1 LLVVGNLTIEFEE
14 ETVEVGE
21 LQIAVAIGELANG
34 SLVLVS
40 DGEQRFG
47 TIAVGVPS
55 PFSEVS
61 PVATSCVV
69 GTRFQAEARAIADIA
84 AQRLGGI
91 VVVNLFLS
99 REHEGEVGAVLSAV
113 RSVLLEKEK
122 HTGDLTPEG

>member
-1 LLVVGNLTIEFEE
+1 MVCKLSLEFVEE
-14 ETVEVGE
+14 SVEVGT
-21 LQIAVAIGELANG
+21 LRISVAISNLANG

-40 DGEQRFG
+40 DGEYRFG

-55 PFSEVS
+55 PFSETS

-69 GTRFQAEARAIADIA
+69 GTRFQAETRAIADIV

-99 REHEGEVGAVLSAV
+99 RENESEVGAVLSAV
-113 RSVLLEKEK
+113 RSVMLEMASKEGGK
-122 HTGDLTPEG
+122 TRLG

>member
-1 LLVVGNLTIEFEE
+1 MVGKLSLEFVEE
-14 ETVEVGE
+14 SVEVE
-21 LQIAVAIGELANG
+21 NLRIAVAISNLANG

-40 DGEQRFG
+40 DGNHRFG

-55 PFSEVS
+55 PFSETS

-69 GTRFQAEARAIADIA
+69 GTRFQAETRAIADIA

-99 REHEGEVGAVLSAV
+99 RENEGEIGAVLSAV
-113 RSVLLEKEK
+113 RSVMLEMELKE
-122 HTGDLTPEG
+122 EGKTQLG

>member
-1 LLVVGNLTIEFEE
+1 MSLEFVEE
-14 ETVEVGE
+14 SVEVGD
-21 LQIAVAIGELANG
+21 LRIGVAISGLANG
-34 SLVLVS
+34 SLLLVS
-40 DGEQRFG
+40 DGEHRFG

-55 PFSEVS
+55 AFSEVS

-99 REHEGEVGAVLSAV
+99 RENESEVGAVLSAV
-113 RSVLLEKEK
+113 RSVLLKMESLQD
-122 HTGDLTPEG
+122 G

>member
-1 LLVVGNLTIEFEE
+1 MVSKLTLEFVEESIKVGNL
-14 ETVEVGE
+14 
-21 LQIAVAIGELANG
+21 QISFAISNLANG
-34 SLVLVS
+34 SLILVS

-69 GTRFQAEARAIADIA
+69 GTRFQAETRAVADIA

-99 REHEGEVGAVLSAV
+99 RENEGELGAVLSAV
-113 RSVLLEKEK
+113 RSVLLKKVPSSGEES
-122 HTGDLTPEG
+122 PQA

>member
-1 LLVVGNLTIEFEE
+1 VVKLTLEFVEE
-14 ETVEVGE
+14 SVEVGE
-21 LQIAVAIGELANG
+21 LQIGVAVSRLANG
-34 SLVLVS
+34 SLLLVS
-40 DGEQRFG
+40 DGDHRFG

-99 REHEGEVGAVLSAV
+99 REHEGAVGAVLSAV
-113 RSVLLEKEK
+113 RSVMLEMAPMDEGK
-122 HTGDLTPEG
+122 TGLG

>member
-1 LLVVGNLTIEFEE
+1 MVLGKLTIEFVEE
-14 ETVEVGE
+14 SVEVGE
-21 LQIAVAIGELANG
+21 LRIAVAIGNLENG

-40 DGEQRFG
+40 DGGQRFG

-84 AQRLGGI
+84 AQKLGGI

-113 RSVLLEKEK
+113 RLVLMEMESRRSDS
-122 HTGDLTPEG
+122 TQVG

>member
-1 LLVVGNLTIEFEE
+1 MVLGKLTIDFVEE
-14 ETVEVGE
+14 SVEVGE
-21 LQIAVAIGELANG
+21 LRIAVAIGNLENG

-40 DGEQRFG
+40 DGVQRFG

-84 AQRLGGI
+84 AQKLGGI

-113 RSVLLEKEK
+113 RLVLMEMESRRSDS
-122 HTGDLTPEG
+122 TQVG

>member
-1 LLVVGNLTIEFEE
+1 MLGKLTIEFVEE
-14 ETVEVGE
+14 SVEVGE
-21 LQIAVAIGELANG
+21 LRIAVAIGNLENG

-40 DGEQRFG
+40 DGVQRFG

-84 AQRLGGI
+84 AQKLGGI

-113 RSVLLEKEK
+113 RLVLMEMESRRSDS
-122 HTGDLTPEG
+122 TQVG

>member
-1 LLVVGNLTIEFEE
+1 MLGKLTIDFVEE
-14 ETVEVGE
+14 SVEVGE
-21 LQIAVAIGELANG
+21 LRIAVAIGNLENG

-40 DGEQRFG
+40 DGVQRFG

-84 AQRLGGI
+84 AQKLGGI

-113 RSVLLEKEK
+113 RLVLMEMESRRSDS
-122 HTGDLTPEG
+122 TQVG

>member
-1 LLVVGNLTIEFEE
+1 MTIEFVEE
-14 ETVEVGE
+14 SVEVGE
-21 LQIAVAIGELANG
+21 LRIAVAIGNLENG

-40 DGEQRFG
+40 DGVQRFG

-84 AQRLGGI
+84 AQKLGGI

-113 RSVLLEKEK
+113 RLVLMEMESRRSDS
-122 HTGDLTPEG
+122 TQVG

>member
-1 LLVVGNLTIEFEE
+1 LTIEFVEE
-14 ETVEVGE
+14 FVEVGE
-21 LQIAVAIGELANG
+21 LRIAVAIGGLANG

-40 DGEQRFG
+40 DGEHRFG

-69 GTRFQAEARAIADIA
+69 GTQFQAEARAIADIA

-91 VVVNLFLS
+91 VMVNVFLS

-113 RSVLLEKEK
+113 RSVLLESEVGKE
-122 HTGDLTPEG
+122 TRVG

>member
-1 LLVVGNLTIEFEE
+1 MSLEFVEE
-14 ETVEVGE
+14 SVEVGT
-21 LQIAVAIGELANG
+21 LRISVAISNLANG

-40 DGEQRFG
+40 DGEYRFG

-55 PFSEVS
+55 PFSETS

-69 GTRFQAEARAIADIA
+69 GTRFQAETRAIADIV

-99 REHEGEVGAVLSAV
+99 RENEGEVGAVLSAV
-113 RSVLLEKEK
+113 RSVMLEMASKEGGK
-122 HTGDLTPEG
+122 TRLG

>member
-1 LLVVGNLTIEFEE
+1 MVDRLTLEFVEKS
-14 ETVEVGE
+14 VEVGG
-21 LQIAVAIGELANG
+21 LRIAIAMSNLANG

-55 PFSEVS
+55 PFSETS

-69 GTRFQAEARAIADIA
+69 GTRFQAETRAIADIA
-84 AQRLGGI
+84 AQQMGGI

-99 REHEGEVGAVLSAV
+99 RENENEVGAVLSAV
-113 RSVLLEKEK
+113 RSVMLEMTPKDEEK
-122 HTGDLTPEG
+122 TRLG

>member
-1 LLVVGNLTIEFEE
+1 MVGKLSLEFVEE
-14 ETVEVGE
+14 SVEVE
-21 LQIAVAIGELANG
+21 NLRIAVAISNLANG

-40 DGEQRFG
+40 DGDHRFG

-55 PFSEVS
+55 PFSETS

-69 GTRFQAEARAIADIA
+69 GTRFQAETRAIADIA

-99 REHEGEVGAVLSAV
+99 RENEGEIGAVLSAV
-113 RSVLLEKEK
+113 RSVMLEMELKE
-122 HTGDLTPEG
+122 EGKTQLG

>member
-1 LLVVGNLTIEFEE
+1 MVGKLSLEFVEE
-14 ETVEVGE
+14 SVEVGT
-21 LQIAVAIGELANG
+21 LRISVAISNLANG

-40 DGEQRFG
+40 DGEYRFG

-55 PFSEVS
+55 PFSETS

-69 GTRFQAEARAIADIA
+69 GTRFQAETRAIADIV

-99 REHEGEVGAVLSAV
+99 RENEGEVGAVLSAV
-113 RSVLLEKEK
+113 RSVMLEMASKEGGK
-122 HTGDLTPEG
+122 TRLG

>member
-1 LLVVGNLTIEFEE
+1 MTIEFVEE
-14 ETVEVGE
+14 SVEVGD
-21 LQIAVAIGELANG
+21 LRIAVAICSLANG

-55 PFSEVS
+55 PFSDVS

-69 GTRFQAEARAIADIA
+69 GTRFQAETRAIADIS
-84 AQRLGGI
+84 AQKLGGI

-113 RSVLLEKEK
+113 RSVLLEMESR
-122 HTGDLTPEG
+122 TGDSPQVG

>member
-1 LLVVGNLTIEFEE
+1 VRGRLTIEFEE

-21 LQIAVAIGELANG
+21 LQISVATGELANG

-61 PVATSCVV
+61 PVATSCIV

-91 VVVNLFLS
+91 VVVNLYLS

-122 HTGDLTPEG
+122 RTGDSTPDC

>member
-1 LLVVGNLTIEFEE
+1 MVDRLTLEFVEKS
-14 ETVEVGE
+14 VEVGG
-21 LQIAVAIGELANG
+21 LRIAIAMSNLANG

-55 PFSEVS
+55 PFSETS

-69 GTRFQAEARAIADIA
+69 GTRFQAETRAIADIA
-84 AQRLGGI
+84 AQQMGGI

-99 REHEGEVGAVLSAV
+99 RENENEVGTVLSAV
-113 RSVLLEKEK
+113 RSVMLEMTPKDEEK
-122 HTGDLTPEG
+122 TRLG

>member
-1 LLVVGNLTIEFEE
+1 LVRGKLTIEFEE
-14 ETVEVGE
+14 EIVEIGE

-91 VVVNLFLS
+91 VVVNLYLS

-113 RSVLLEKEK
+113 RVVLLEKEK
-122 HTGDLTPEG
+122 RTGDSTPEG

>member
-1 LLVVGNLTIEFEE
+1 MVGKLTLEFVEKSI
-14 ETVEVGE
+14 EVGE
-21 LQIAVAIGELANG
+21 LQINVAISGLANG
-34 SLVLVS
+34 SLLLVS
-40 DGEQRFG
+40 DGEHRFG

-69 GTRFQAEARAIADIA
+69 GTRFQAEARAVADIA

-99 REHEGEVGAVLSAV
+99 RENESEVGAVLSAV
-113 RSVLLEKEK
+113 RSVLIEIS
-122 HTGDLTPEG
+122 PSNEGERRLS

>member
-1 LLVVGNLTIEFEE
+1 VVGKLSLEFVEE
-14 ETVEVGE
+14 SVEVGA
-21 LQIAVAIGELANG
+21 LRIAVAISNLANG

-40 DGEQRFG
+40 DGEHRFG

-55 PFSEVS
+55 PFSETS

-69 GTRFQAEARAIADIA
+69 GTRFQAETRAIADIA

-99 REHEGEVGAVLSAV
+99 RENEGEIGAVLSAV
-113 RSVLLEKEK
+113 TVSVLSLELVYESNS
-122 HTGDLTPEG
+122 LQ

>member
-1 LLVVGNLTIEFEE
+1 MLGKLTIEFVEE
-14 ETVEVGE
+14 SVEVGE
-21 LQIAVAIGELANG
+21 LRIAVAIGNLENG

-40 DGEQRFG
+40 DGGQRFG

-84 AQRLGGI
+84 AQKLGGI

-113 RSVLLEKEK
+113 RLVLMEMESRRSDS
-122 HTGDLTPEG
+122 TQVG

>member
-1 LLVVGNLTIEFEE
+1 MTIEFVEE
-14 ETVEVGE
+14 SVEVGD
-21 LQIAVAIGELANG
+21 LRIAVAICSLANG

-55 PFSEVS
+55 PFSDVS

-69 GTRFQAEARAIADIA
+69 GTRFQAETRAIADIA
-84 AQRLGGI
+84 AQKLGGI

-113 RSVLLEKEK
+113 RSVLLEMESR
-122 HTGDLTPEG
+122 TSDSPQVG

>member
-1 LLVVGNLTIEFEE
+1 MVCKLSLEFVEE
-14 ETVEVGE
+14 SVEVGA
-21 LQIAVAIGELANG
+21 LRIAVAISNLANG

-40 DGEQRFG
+40 DGEHRFG

-55 PFSEVS
+55 PFSETS

-69 GTRFQAEARAIADIA
+69 GTRFQAETRAIADIA

-99 REHEGEVGAVLSAV
+99 RENEGEIGAVLSAV
-113 RSVLLEKEK
+113 RSVMLEMELKE
-122 HTGDLTPEG
+122 EGKTQLG